1 MLKPLEIKKD
11 EKEADGKEEAKDK
24 KPEPKVDVFKI
35 RQRHARIEPALAQQ
49 FANNRLLGK
58 LI

>member
-1 MLKPLEIKKD
+1 MVKPLEIKKD

-24 KPEPKVDVFKI
+24 KPEPKTDVFKI
-35 RQRHARIEPALAQQ
+35 RQRHAKIEPALAQQ

-58 LI
+58 